1 MTMSTIWNVH
11 TGVET
16 LTDKPRAADQAE
28 LDFYLCWLARSR
40 GIVIP
45 AGSHTSPMGIIH
57 DNVVILEMPGYGASD
72 VVTCEILDDA
82 GEVVRT
88 MPLPVSA
95 KGTLP
100 MNAKQVKGWTG
111 LETVKKPRKAR
122 AAAPVIAAAPVEDTT
137 DYEAEAMLLGWSEG
151 ADGMWR
157 HAQFKYAKVSRAR
170 HAVED
175 HADWLK
181 SEGEAISAPVSADP
195 APAATL
201 APETDVVALLAAR
214 VAALEAVAANRAP
227 VAIPAPAND
236 DTVRPVRSE
245 RERAAIVRAW
255 RMRCEMRERADL
267 DRRALLAAND
277 AYHGAL
283 EVIASA
289 EREVTSL
296 ALALDDARTALKAEQ
311 TDRDALCEERNA
323 ARAHAA
329 TLDRDNTALRAQ
341 LRDATRRADRL
352 VMIATGKRRAAATAE
367 AACARAVADL
377 RGAEAERRAVAA
389 RFAKLEAALDA
400 SPAAAAVV
408 SRKLHT
414 LAA

>member
-45 AGSHTSPMGIIH
+45 AGSHTGPMGIIH
-57 DNVVILEMPGYGASD
+57 DNVVILEMPGYGVPD

-88 MPLPVSA
+88 M
-95 KGTLP
+95 TLP
-100 MNAKQVKGWTG
+100 ADKRGKLPMTAAQAKDWTG

-122 AAAPVIAAAPVEDTT
+122 AAAPVIAETP
-137 DYEAEAMLLGWSEG
+137 
-151 ADGMWR
+151 
-157 HAQFKYAKVSRAR
+157 
-170 HAVED
+170 
-175 HADWLK
+175 
-181 SEGEAISAPVSADP
+181 ISAPVSADP
-195 APAATL
+195 TPAATL

-245 RERAAIVRAW
+245 RERAAVIRAW

-267 DRRALLAAND
+267 DRRALLAANG
-277 AYHGAL
+277 AYRGAL
-283 EVIASA
+283 DIIASA
-289 EREVTSL
+289 NKEVTSL